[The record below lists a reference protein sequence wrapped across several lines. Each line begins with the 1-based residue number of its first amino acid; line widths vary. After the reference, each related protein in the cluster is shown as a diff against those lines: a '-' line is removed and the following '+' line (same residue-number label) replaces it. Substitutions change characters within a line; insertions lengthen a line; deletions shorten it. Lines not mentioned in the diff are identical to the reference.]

1 MKAVV
6 LGSMLAAAEAA
17 HWAVIM
23 AGSNT
28 FDNYRHQADSCHAY
42 HIAIKH
48 GIPESNIIHLAYDD
62 IAHNSENPFRPKIF
76 NKPTKKGTPGKD
88 VYEGCKIDYK
98 GKEVNAANFIKVLS
112 GDASSNGP
120 VLKSTAADRVFVYY
134 VDHGGPGIL
143 GVPYGAKGGYITAKS
158 VNKALETLHSKGGYK
173 ELLFYLEACESG
185 SIFNKL
191 LTAPN
196 VKAVT
201 AASPKESSWG
211 WYCPGDTKTGGDM
224 VDGKDVGACLGDEFS
239 VRWMENAD
247 ASDLSTETV
256 GEQFAAVKKAV
267 NKSHVQEYGVKT
279 LDSEP
284 AGNFEGNTSKLM
296 KGLVP
301 ATIEGDGVD
310 SRQVEVHQAYYRV
323 LRAKTAAERKS
334 AEQKLSA
341 ILARRHEADEKFGKI
356 AVAACEIHNCV
367 AEDMLEGPVDALT
380 NVDCHEAALEMV
392 VDQCGSF
399 TDYSLRYSRL
409 FVNLCNAD
417 IDLQTVKTAV
427 GKGCASSVVV

>member
-1 MKAVV
+1 M
-6 LGSMLAAAEAA
+6 
-17 HWAVIM
+17 
-23 AGSNT
+23 
-28 FDNYRHQADSCHAY
+28 
-42 HIAIKH
+42 
-48 GIPESNIIHLAYDD
+48 
-62 IAHNSENPFRPKIF
+62 
-76 NKPTKKGTPGKD
+76 
-88 VYEGCKIDYK
+88 
-98 GKEVNAANFIKVLS
+98 
-112 GDASSNGP
+112 
-120 VLKSTAADRVFVYY
+120 
-134 VDHGGPGIL
+134 GG
-143 GVPYGAKGGYITAKS
+143 
-158 VNKALETLHSKGGYK
+158 
-173 ELLFYLEACESG
+173 ESG

-256 GEQFAAVKKAV
+256 GEQFAAIKKAV

-310 SRQVEVHQAYYRV
+310 SRQVE
-323 LRAKTAAERKS
+323 
-334 AEQKLSA
+334 
-341 ILARRHEADEKFGKI
+341 RHEADEKFGKI
-356 AVAACEIHNCV
+356 AVAACEINNCV
-367 AEDMLEGPVDALT
+367 ADDMLEGPVDALT

-417 IDLQTVKTAV
+417 VDLQTVKTAV
-427 GKGCASSVVV
+427 GKGCGFSVVV